1 MRRKPSRPVLAI
13 LGAGLTLLVAL
24 LAWFVPYLNRER
36 ETVSAVP
43 VPPPFFALEGVG
55 LEPGRE
61 ACISEVAFD
70 TDGEVAE
77 LTALAG
83 KRSGPPLEVVARGE
97 GYSARSTIEGGYD
110 RPALLR
116 TPLDP
121 PTRSV
126 LGTLCIRN
134 RGVRRPVGLLAT
146 SDARTSVPRSTT
158 QVDGEPVALDV
169 SVRLLAAENGSVL
182 NRAGEMLERVAAFK
196 PGLLG
201 TPLLLWLLFLL
212 VAGGVAGGVLYAVSS
227 SFRAPD

>member
-55 LEPGRE
+55 LAPGRE

-83 KRSGPPLEVVARGE
+83 KRSGPPLELVARGE

-134 RGVRRPVGLLAT
+134 RGVRPVGLLAT

-158 QVDGEPVALDV
+158 QVDGESVALDV

-182 NRAGEMLERVAAFK
+182 ERAGEMLERVAAFK

-227 SFRAPD
+227 SFREPD